1 MKKTKV
7 ILSAILVAL
16 SSFVAQAQGGYA
28 FGEKEITLFDFP
40 LNTRRLEAGLT
51 FGEVGS
57 TTEYARLGMGAYVLV
72 GGVYVDFVHA
82 QPQHKYDNHVSD
94 TKWDDTSAF
103 TINAGYQIPVLSWLR
118 LMPLVGYTQTNY
130 GVTDASTIE
139 MDADETGTSWYHHY
153 SVTPGSRTHYF
164 NFGGGISIQPLKWVS
179 IHFVYSR
186 YAIYGGIGLDILSV
200 AK

>member
-7 ILSAILVAL
+7 ILSAILFAL
-16 SSFVAQAQGGYA
+16 SSFVAQAQGGDA

-40 LNTRRLEAGLT
+40 LNTNRLEAGLT
-51 FGEVGS
+51 FGQVGS
-57 TTEYARLGMGAYVLV
+57 TTDYARFGMGGYVLV
-72 GGVYVDFVHA
+72 SGVYVDFVHA
-82 QPQHKYDNHVSD
+82 QPQHKYNHQVSD
-94 TKWDDTSAF
+94 TKWNDTSVF
-103 TINAGYQIPVLSWLR
+103 SINAGYQIPVLSWLR
-118 LMPLVGYTQTNY
+118 LMPLVGYTQTND
-130 GVTDASTIE
+130 GITDASTVE
-139 MDADETGTSWYHHY
+139 VDVDENGSSWYHHY
-153 SVTPGSRTHYF
+153 TVTPGSRTHYF